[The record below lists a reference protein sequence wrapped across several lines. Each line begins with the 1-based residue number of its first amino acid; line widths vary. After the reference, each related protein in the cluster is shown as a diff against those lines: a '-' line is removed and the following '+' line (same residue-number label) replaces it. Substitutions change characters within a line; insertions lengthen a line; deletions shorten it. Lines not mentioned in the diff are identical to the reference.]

1 MPLLKDETLY
11 TVTHTQ
17 SVATARGTRGK
28 VGAHGN
34 VGWWEN
40 KKKTG
45 GLSSVALKSQDDT
58 QKKMEGRYT
67 KETRLVKRE
76 TDGIWW
82 DLLLLFY
89 SCSWLN
95 KKGQKTRRRHFRFL
109 WRRLICGRLWSYSF
123 SNAIFIS
130 KMEGKYSFL
139 NMLLKVIMFRAV
151 RQCRVLDG
159 KY

>member
-1 MPLLKDETLY
+1 MRHY
-11 TVTHTQ
+11 THTQ

-40 KKKTG
+40 KKKKPVG
-45 GLSSVALKSQDDT
+45 CRQLHLKAKT
-58 QKKMEGRYT
+58 TRKKMEGRYT
-67 KETRLVKRE
+67 KETLLVKRK

-89 SCSWLN
+89 SCSWQN

-109 WRRLICGRLWSYSF
+109 WRRLICGRLWSYFRFQMQFSF
-123 SNAIFIS
+123 RKWKGNIRFWIC
-130 KMEGKYSFL
+130 YWRL
-139 NMLLKVIMFRAV
+139 FRAV
-151 RQCRVLDG
+151 RQCRVVDG